1 MTPPIPTTDAAQ
13 PPMLLIV
20 PESRLEDLPA
30 IVYAGIQACAA
41 AYSRGRWF
49 VEVPHAL
56 YAAWPAGALWARL
69 EGVPT

>member
-1 MTPPIPTTDAAQ
+1 MSIQPLSPTTTGAAQ

-41 AYSRGRWF
+41 AYHAGKYF
-49 VEVPHAL
+49 IEVPASL
-56 YAAWPAGALWARL
+56 YAQWPAIRL
-69 EGVPT
+69 EGRATP